1 MGRKRGFW
9 RRLGFLLLP
18 VIVVLI
24 LLGFSTALTSLDAGR
39 NEEDKRQLERAI
51 RRGCMACYAAEGV
64 YPPDLDHLKERYGI
78 QIDED
83 RYEVMYV
90 AFAEN
95 LLPDI
100 TVLERAP

>member
-1 MGRKRGFW
+1 MGRKRGTW

-18 VIVVLI
+18 LIVVLV

-51 RRGCMACYAAEGV
+51 RRGCLACYAAEGV
-64 YPPDLDHLKERYGI
+64 YPPDLEHLKERYGV
-78 QIDED
+78 QIDD
-83 RYEVMYV
+83 TRYEVMYS

-100 TVLERAP
+100 TVLERVP

>member
-1 MGRKRGFW
+1 MGRKRGIW

-18 VIVVLI
+18 LIVVLV

-51 RRGCMACYAAEGV
+51 RRGCLACYAAEGV
-64 YPPDLDHLKERYGI
+64 YPPDLEHLKERYGV
-78 QIDED
+78 QIDD
-83 RYEVMYV
+83 TRYEVMYS

-100 TVLERAP
+100 TVLERVP

>member
-1 MGRKRGFW
+1 MGRKRGTW
-9 RRLGFLLLP
+9 RRLGVLLLP
-18 VIVVLI
+18 LIVVLV

-51 RRGCMACYAAEGV
+51 RRGCLACYAAEGV
-64 YPPDLDHLKERYGI
+64 YPPDLEHLRERYGI
-78 QIDED
+78 QIDD
-83 RYEVMYV
+83 TRYEVMYS

-100 TVLERAP
+100 TVLERVP

>member
-1 MGRKRGFW
+1 MGRKRGIW
-9 RRLGFLLLP
+9 RRLGALLLP
-18 VIVVLI
+18 LAVVLV

-51 RRGCMACYAAEGV
+51 RRGCLACYAAEGV
-64 YPPDLDHLKERYGI
+64 YPPDLEHLRERYGV
-78 QIDED
+78 QIDEK
-83 RYEVMYV
+83 RYEVMYS

-100 TVLERAP
+100 TVLERVP